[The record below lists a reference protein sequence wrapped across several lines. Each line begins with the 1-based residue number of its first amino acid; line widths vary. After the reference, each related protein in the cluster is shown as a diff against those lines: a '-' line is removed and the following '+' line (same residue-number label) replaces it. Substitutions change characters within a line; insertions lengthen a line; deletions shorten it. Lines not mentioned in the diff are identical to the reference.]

1 MFGLI
6 GSLIGW
12 IAYHLGLRTDVASS
26 TGSLHAKVK
35 DIADTK
41 IGTSADV
48 RATNSVMGWLKTQV
62 KSRQL
67 VTFTPNATSYAVA
80 ITSVDVTKSL
90 FIVNG
95 NGITRVSVFE
105 VGNFAYP
112 NNYYISAASAT
123 SVTIAC
129 PFTSGT
135 LEYAPGSLQ
144 VIEFY

>member
-1 MFGLI
+1 MGPILAVLRKLI
-6 GSLIGW
+6 GKRND
-12 IAYHLGLRTDVASS
+12 AASG

-41 IGTSADV
+41 IGTSADT
-48 RATNSVMGWLKTQV
+48 RATNSVMGWLKTNI
-62 KSRQL
+62 KSKQL

-80 ITSVDVTKSL
+80 ITSVDVSKSL

-95 NGITRVSVFE
+95 NGITIVSVFE

-112 NNYYISAASAT
+112 NNYYISAVAAT

-135 LEYAPGSLQ
+135 LSYGPGSLQ

>member
-12 IAYHLGLRTDVASS
+12 MSYVLGLRTDAASS
-26 TGSLHAKVK
+26 SGSLHAKVK
-35 DIADTK
+35 AIADTS

-62 KSRQL
+62 KSKQL

-80 ITSVDVTKSL
+80 ITSVDVSKSL

-95 NGITRVSVFE
+95 NGATMVAVFE
-105 VGNFAYP
+105 VGNFVYP
-112 NNYYISAASAT
+112 NNYYISAVAAT

-129 PFTSGT
+129 PFASGT
-135 LEYAPGSLQ
+135 LSYGPGSLQ